1 MHRLFI
7 IGLVILT
14 LGAAALVLA
23 DVPNIITYQGKLSNF
38 DGSPANGTHTLT
50 FGIYSASAGGTAL
63 WSSGPRS
70 VGVVDGLFTYQLG
83 SNVPLPF
90 DIMSDTSRWLGIK
103 VGSDPEMIPRTRFT
117 SEAFA
122 MHARTA
128 DSVSG
133 DHYVFNAGDTIDGDL
148 VLAASGAERVKLAPN
163 LASGGSV
170 GLFDQ
175 SEDNTAYMTAGG
187 TGGAWLRLNSPTGQ
201 IRVALDAW
209 TNGSSIY
216 LHDSDG
222 LAVVKFDARSSG
234 TGAVTL
240 PEGSIHSDDIANE
253 PGIAVNST
261 TLPVYL
267 SSSTATD
274 IEVVTIT
281 TPNDGYIMLFG
292 KCWVRIADVT
302 PGTTAYA
309 WVQIDQTTGGSYVY
323 PYCQWVGFGS
333 TPNAERV
340 FWPLFVQRIYY
351 KAAGTYTFR
360 LEGGVQ
366 MGSGTCDAYDAILT
380 AMYIPTSY
388 GAVETFVTSADAADH
403 ESADLQ
409 PVREDGQMLGQNS
422 EPMYKVDL
430 RELEVRAARAQ
441 AEAERAE
448 RELLEAQLR
457 EREEQVRR

>member
-1 MHRLFI
+1 MHRLLI
-7 IGLVILT
+7 SGIVTLT

-23 DVPNIITYQGKLSNF
+23 DVPNVITYQGKLSNF

-267 SSSTATD
+267 GISCCS
-274 IEVVTIT
+274 
-281 TPNDGYIMLFG
+281 
-292 KCWVRIADVT
+292 
-302 PGTTAYA
+302 
-309 WVQIDQTTGGSYVY
+309 GS
-323 PYCQWVGFGS
+323 
-333 TPNAERV
+333 
-340 FWPLFVQRIYY
+340 
-351 KAAGTYTFR
+351 AG
-360 LEGGVQ
+360 
-366 MGSGTCDAYDAILT
+366 
-380 AMYIPTSY
+380 
-388 GAVETFVTSADAADH
+388 
-403 ESADLQ
+403 
-409 PVREDGQMLGQNS
+409 
-422 EPMYKVDL
+422 
-430 RELEVRAARAQ
+430 
-441 AEAERAE
+441 
-448 RELLEAQLR
+448 
-457 EREEQVRR
+457 